1 MWIDPAHFL
10 RLWRRPGAWRGHL
23 VLVSLPEAGGGC
35 KDELISQS
43 MLAGSPRG
51 RPVKSPFTLLTQGGR
66 QKKGENEATSNE
78 NKRPGQRIALAVRI
92 SKSIRH
98 FLSPWLFFFV
108 IRRSEA
114 EGVGSKETRWRPAL
128 PLSVPPLQ
136 PSVSNFLFPNPL
148 SLYPI

>member
-98 FLSPWLFFFV
+98 FLSPWLFFFRYPPIGSGGGRV
-108 IRRSEA
+108 ERDEVA
-114 EGVGSKETRWRPAL
+114 ACVTVVGPAAAAI
-128 PLSVPPLQ
+128 
-136 PSVSNFLFPNPL
+136 
-148 SLYPI
+148 SL